1 MYSRPPLLE
10 EPFAQM
16 LSGIINYNPGF
27 PMGSPTQNRLQH
39 RATRRVALR
48 VALPPSQTAE
58 SQGTAEARLHMDFTC
73 GAYPPVN

>member
-1 MYSRPPLLE
+1 
-10 EPFAQM
+10 
-16 LSGIINYNPGF
+16 
-27 PMGSPTQNRLQH
+27 MGSPTQNRLQH
-39 RATRRVALR
+39 RATRRARYAARRVALR